1 MTAAD
6 GGAACRATP
15 ATLQGARL
23 SAHPLL
29 QRGHH
34 ISHRHSDDPPRLH
47 APCAAGTGALKL
59 RPPAGAAAHP
69 HAQTEGSWRRTGLE
83 LPRLAAWDASPGWRQ
98 DLGRQQARTTP
109 GFGVVSRAHHGP
121 HHRAARCCFAPTS
134 SMTLESS
141 GRGGCG
147 RARSWAPGSRCAP
160 TSSPPVHAQV
170 TQPCRLSSARMCAL
184 GRPTERH
191 R

>member
-1 MTAAD
+1 MAAQLAGPRLRRCRAHASAPIRSSSGGTTSVTATQRSTAASRALRCRHRRLEVAAT
-6 GGAACRATP
+6 GG
-15 ATLQGARL
+15 
-23 SAHPLL
+23 
-29 QRGHH
+29 RG
-34 ISHRHSDDPPRLH
+34 SPS
-47 APCAAGTGALKL
+47 
-59 RPPAGAAAHP
+59 

>member
-1 MTAAD
+1 MQGHACDVAGRTPQRPSAPPA
-6 GGAACRATP
+6 GAP
-15 ATLQGARL
+15 HQ
-23 SAHPLL
+23 SPPL
-29 QRGHH
+29 R
-34 ISHRHSDDPPRLH
+34 DPPRLH

-59 RPPAGAAAHP
+59 RPPASAAAHP

>member
-1 MTAAD
+1 MAAQLAGPRLRRCRAHASAPIRSSSGGTTSVTATQRSTAASRALRCRHRRLEVAATGARGSPSPRPD
-6 GGAACRATP
+6 LRVRGDGPDSSCRDLPRGTPRQGGAKILDDSKREP
-15 ATLQGARL
+15 PQG
-23 SAHPLL
+23 
-29 QRGHH
+29 
-34 ISHRHSDDPPRLH
+34 
-47 APCAAGTGALKL
+47 
-59 RPPAGAAAHP
+59 
-69 HAQTEGSWRRTGLE
+69 
-83 LPRLAAWDASPGWRQ
+83 LAWS
-98 DLGRQQARTTP
+98 LGR
-109 GFGVVSRAHHGP
+109 HHGP

-170 TQPCRLSSARMCAL
+170 TQPCRLVSARMCAL
-184 GRPTERH
+184 GRPTDMH